1 MNMLKVPG
9 VRCQVSGV
17 RCQVPG
23 ARCQVSG
30 VRCVVADVR
39 CQVSDVRCE
48 APAPGPGYRGTK
60 WAWLFRE
67 RSEFDDVN
75 AQRPM
80 LPTIQYPMINGSS
93 DQRSMLPMM
102 DWSTG
107 LISFLRGSSSR
118 TRLFA
123 FWAPLRRRL
132 GGSREA
138 LGRLL
143 EASKRYLGPKT
154 VIGNIFGRFWKNMK
168 IWASILAT
176 F

>member
-1 MNMLKVPG
+1 MRKVPSVRCQVRGIRCQVLG
-9 VRCQVSGV
+9 VKCQVSGV
-17 RCQVPG
+17 KCQVPG

-60 WAWLFRE
+60 WAWLFTE
-67 RSEFDDVN
+67 RREFDDVN
-75 AQRPM
+75 AQRSM
-80 LPTIQYPMINGSS
+80 LPTIQYPMINDSS

-118 TRLFA
+118 TGLFA

-132 GGSREA
+132 GGCRE
-138 LGRLL
+138 RLEGTWVPL
-143 EASKRYLGPKT
+143 EGP
-154 VIGNIFGRFWKNMK
+154 
-168 IWASILAT
+168 
-176 F
+176 